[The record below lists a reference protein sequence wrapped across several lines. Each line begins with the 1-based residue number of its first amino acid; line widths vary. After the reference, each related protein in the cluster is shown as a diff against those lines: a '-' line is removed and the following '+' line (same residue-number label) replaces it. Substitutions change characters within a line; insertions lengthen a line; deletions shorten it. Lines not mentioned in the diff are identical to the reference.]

1 MNLNG
6 HIFKDFTF
14 QGQNQTIPT
23 FAETDSQ
30 RQTLVKMWSISTL
43 LGIIGTILNGIILFN
58 FYLQRN
64 ALFTVV
70 NVMIW

>member
-1 MNLNG
+1 MNMDG
-6 HIFKDFTF
+6 HGHDYVYV

-23 FAETDSQ
+23 FAATDNQ
-30 RQTLVKMWSISTL
+30 RQTIVKMWNISTL

-58 FYLQRN
+58 FYLERN